1 MGSSIEGPS
10 SGDGYGRSKVQV
22 ERSWDGAFAFG
33 GFWNHRAHPREGGA
47 EAGGIFMKST
57 KIELFAVSGAD
68 ANVHR
73 Q

>member
-1 MGSSIEGPS
+1 MHSPSKRLQRVQPS
-10 SGDGYGRSKVQV
+10 SEIDTL
-22 ERSWDGAFAFG
+22 DGAFAFG